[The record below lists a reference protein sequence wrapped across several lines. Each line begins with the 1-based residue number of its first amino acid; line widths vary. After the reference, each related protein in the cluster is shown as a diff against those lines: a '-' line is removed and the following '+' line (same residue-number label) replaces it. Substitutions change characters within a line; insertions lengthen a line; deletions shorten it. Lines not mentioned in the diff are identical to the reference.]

1 MNIYVGN
8 LAYQITEE
16 DLKETFG
23 AFGAVDSTAVI
34 KDKYT
39 GRSRGFGFVE
49 MTNSNE
55 AQEAISKL
63 HNADLK
69 GRNLIVNEARP
80 REERRDRVNSG
91 DDRG

>member
-8 LAYQITEE
+8 LPYQVTED

-49 MTNSNE
+49 MSNGNE
-55 AQEAISKL
+55 AKEAISKL
-63 HNADLK
+63 HNSDLK

-80 REERRDRVNSG
+80 REERRDRTYNG
-91 DDRG
+91 GDRG